1 MSGARDQN
9 PMWPDGRVTRK
20 CVSCRSTTRMLVCER
35 CGRTTLPMVA
45 YNLSDAMITPA
56 DRYGL
61 TQREANVMELIA
73 TGVTYAM
80 VGKELGIASS
90 TVKATLA
97 HVRMKMGASSRFE
110 ATRMWWEARAA

>member
-1 MSGARDQN
+1 
-9 PMWPDGRVTRK
+9 
-20 CVSCRSTTRMLVCER
+20 
-35 CGRTTLPMVA
+35 
-45 YNLSDAMITPA
+45 
-56 DRYGL
+56 
-61 TQREANVMELIA
+61 
-73 TGVTYAM
+73 VTYAM